1 VAEPCPF
8 VPVIV
13 IVPCSV
19 SILFRG
25 VLCSS
30 SPSAPVSVSIVKI
43 VAYLLLDA
51 EIICVTLFV
60 VGIMGVPSATL

>member
-1 VAEPCPF
+1 MAEPCPF

-13 IVPCSV
+13 MVLCSV
-19 SILFRG
+19 PILLRG

-30 SPSAPVSVSIVKI
+30 SPSAAVSVSIVNI
-43 VAYLLLDA
+43 VACSWFDA
-51 EIICVTLFV
+51 EIIFVTFSV